1 MNFHELDGADFLN
14 VPFVAGAAVKGT
26 QIGQP
31 TKARCSAKELH
42 WRCTVR
48 ATRSFGQGLV
58 GVVHDTIFSVSARC
72 GA

>member
-1 MNFHELDGADFLN
+1 MNFHELVGANFLN
-14 VPFVAGAAVKGT
+14 VPFVTGAAVKGT

-42 WRCTVR
+42 WPRTVR
-48 ATRSFGQGLV
+48 ATRSLGPELF
-58 GVVHDTIFSVSARC
+58 GVVHDTISSVSAGR